1 MPETMRAIEIT
12 RPGGPEVLAI
22 ADLPLPK
29 PGPGEVLIRVAAAGI
44 NHADLMQREG
54 NYPPPAGVSPILGM
68 EAAGTIV
75 ATGAEAPA
83 RRWRAGDSVC
93 ALIAGGGYAEYCT
106 APAGQCLPIPEGLS
120 PVEAASLPEAAIT
133 VWANLFEPRRV
144 HAGDLVLIQGGSSG
158 VGAMAIQIARQF
170 GGARVAATAGSGDK
184 CLFAQSMGAEI
195 AVNYHGD
202 WQAEIASWSAPH
214 GIDAILDMVG
224 GEYVQK
230 HLALL
235 APQGR
240 LVHIAF
246 SGGRQATIDLSLVMR
261 KRLSITGS
269 TLRSRPLGEK
279 AALAA
284 AVEQNLWPLFS
295 QKRLRPA
302 VFQTFPL
309 AQAADA
315 HRLLES
321 SRHMGKLI
329 LRIG

>member
-1 MPETMRAIEIT
+1 MRAIEIT

-22 ADLPLPK
+22 ANLPLPK
-29 PGPGEVLIRVAAAGI
+29 PGSGEVLIRVAAAGI

-54 NYPPPAGVSPILGM
+54 NYPPPPGVSPILGM
-68 EAAGTIV
+68 EVAGTIV
-75 ATGAEAPA
+75 ETGAEASA
-83 RRWRAGDSVC
+83 RRWHPGDSVC

-120 PVEAASLPEAAIT
+120 PIEAASIPEAAIT

-144 HAGDLVLIQGGSSG
+144 HPGDLVLIQGGSSG
-158 VGAMAIQIARQF
+158 VGQWPSRSHANSAERAWPQPPEA
-170 GGARVAATAGSGDK
+170 VTNV
-184 CLFAQSMGAEI
+184 LFAQSMGAEI

-235 APQGR
+235 APEGR

-269 TLRSRPLGEK
+269 TLRSRPLEEK

-329 LRIG
+329 LTIG